1 MKSFQSY
8 MYEAKKVYDFRIKI
22 AQHEMDKPAVDRL
35 KSALEA
41 FQLETITA
49 PKRLPIQEHRDFPKM
64 GPCECY
70 VIDIGVNY
78 PTIAPQIRQ
87 LVAER
92 AGINSECVCV
102 YTLDEHGYTDEAEL
116 RGQDHQGAYLNEP
129 ELTAD
134 AGGQELAGQVRVGS
148 LLKELESRKYE
159 FAATEKTTGA
169 MSTDG
174 EGVTSPVGTHQNKI
188 PSPVK
193 GK

>member
-8 MYEAKKVYDFRIKI
+8 FYESKKVYEFRIKI
-22 AQHEMDKPAVDRL
+22 AQHDMDKPAVERL

-41 FQLETITA
+41 FQLETISA

-70 VIDIGVNY
+70 VIDITVNY

-92 AGINSECVCV
+92 AGITADCVCV
-102 YTLDEHGYTDEAEL
+102 YTKDEHDFVDEAEM
-116 RGQDHQGAYLNEP
+116 RGQDHEGAYLNEP
-129 ELTAD
+129 ELEAD
-134 AGGQELAGQVRVGS
+134 AGGQEIAGQVRVGS

-169 MSTDG
+169 MATDK

-188 PSPVK
+188 TSPVK

>member
-102 YTLDEHGYTDEAEL
+102 YTLDEHGYADEAEL

-134 AGGQELAGQVRVGS
+134 AGGQELAGQVRVG
-148 LLKELESRKYE
+148 SRKYE

>member
-8 MYEAKKVYDFRIKI
+8 MYEAKKVYEFRIKI
-22 AQHEMDKPAVDRL
+22 AQHEMDKPAVERL

-92 AGINSECVCV
+92 AGLNAECVCV
-102 YTLDEHGYTDEAEL
+102 YTLDEHGYTEEAEL
-116 RGQDHQGAYLNEP
+116 RGQDHEGAYLAEP
-129 ELTAD
+129 ELVAD

-169 MSTDG
+169 MSTEG
-174 EGVTSPVGTHQNKI
+174 EGTTSPVGTHQNKI